1 MNRGNSVYLRSGTFA
16 VVSLMVA
23 GVIDRYN
30 CDDLQFSGNAPSV
43 MKYND
48 TSTQIMTE
56 FTVDSDGSNG
66 TSVPSHIDVIV
77 SDEVVQCKLNIAVTI
92 TFVAGLLQVRNKR
105 IMLYTS

>member
-1 MNRGNSVYLRSGTFA
+1 
-16 VVSLMVA
+16 MVA

-56 FTVDSDGSNG
+56 FTVDNDGSNGSNG

-92 TFVAGLLQVRNKR
+92 TFVAGLLQVGKYKNYAVLFLKL
-105 IMLYTS
+105 INCLEYLKG